1 MIVWIIAG
9 GWVGLAWLF
18 ILALCRAAAQGD
30 AALDE
35 WRWRR

>member
-1 MIVWIIAG
+1 MIWLIVG
-9 GWVGLAWLF
+9 GWIVLSLIF

-35 WRWRR
+35 WRRQR